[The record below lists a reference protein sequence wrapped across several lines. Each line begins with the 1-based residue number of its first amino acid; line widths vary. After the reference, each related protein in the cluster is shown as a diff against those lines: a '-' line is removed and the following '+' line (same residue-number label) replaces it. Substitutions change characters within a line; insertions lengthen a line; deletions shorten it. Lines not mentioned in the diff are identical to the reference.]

1 MALAILVPIKS
12 FDLAKGR
19 LADALDPHQRADL
32 ARQMAAGVLRAR
44 GSVPAWVICD
54 DAEVAAFA
62 TKNGAGV
69 IWAPSRG
76 LNPAVTDGVEFLAGQ
91 GAERVI
97 VAHADLPLATDLAWV
112 GDFDGVTIVPDR
124 RDDGTN
130 VLCVP
135 TGKNFVFQ
143 YGEGSAARHM
153 AEAERLSLELRVVP
167 DDKLGWDV
175 DVPEDLAVID
185 TTSIDPDG
193 VLRGH
198 DS

>member
-19 LADALDPHQRADL
+19 LADALQPDQRADL
-32 ARQMAAGVLRAR
+32 ARHMAGGVLRAR

-54 DAEVAAFA
+54 DPEVAAFA
-62 TKNGAGV
+62 TSNGAGV

-91 GAERVI
+91 GAERVV

-135 TGKNFVFQ
+135 TGKSFVFQ
-143 YGEGSAARHM
+143 YGEGSAARHL
-153 AEAERLSLELRVVP
+153 AEADRLGLELRVVP

-175 DVPEDLAVID
+175 DVPEDLTVID
-185 TTSIDPDG
+185 PTVIDPIKLSQGDNA
-193 VLRGH
+193 
-198 DS
+198 